1 MFFICELKK
10 LRKLKNAL
18 LARHRCEQVLAALP
32 DQLEYKIA
40 NCKEVAEIK
49 AAQEKL
55 NKAKELDAFTRRK
68 NLANA
73 TLLAAII
80 SLIVTAAV
88 SFLVLALQLLPA
100 IVVVLGGTA
109 LVTLLVH
116 LIAKAKIKKRPAKNQ
131 LEIDTCEQALAQAK
145 ADYEV
150 AKALLTAEYQARVAF
165 YENLLNNPST
175 GIIAAI
181 KRNPVVHDD
190 DKNYNTVS
198 QIIWCFEHK
207 YARSVKEAKKW
218 IATSKHDRYVRE
230 RLVEINDAAQREKI
244 VACNAKEGAIY
255 TEKLPVAAPAPAPVA
270 EAPVEA
276 PAQKKSAVEAPAKK
290 APVVEVPVVE
300 VPVVEEPVVEVPVVE
315 EPVVEVPVVEAPVEE
330 APIEETPVEEVP
342 VEETP
347 VEEAPIEEAPVEET
361 PVEEAPAEEAPV
373 EETPA
378 EEAPE
383 EQPKKKSK
391 SLILGIVGFA
401 LTCCFPPAAH
411 IVSIIGIVFGI
422 KEVKANQGK
431 AGLIVS
437 AAAEAFAAFCS
448 ILAIILVAAFF
459 KSI

>member
-88 SFLVLALQLLPA
+88 SFVLALQLLPA

-116 LIAKAKIKKRPAKNQ
+116 LIAKAKIKKKPAKNQ

-175 GIIAAI
+175 GINAVI

-255 TEKLPVAAPAPAPVA
+255 TEKLPVAAPAPAPAPVA

-276 PAQKKSAVEAPAKK
+276 PTQKKSVVEAPAKK
-290 APVVEVPVVE
+290 APVVEEPVVE
-300 VPVVEEPVVEVPVVE
+300 APVVEEPVVE
-315 EPVVEVPVVEAPVEE
+315 EPVVEALVVEAPVVEAPVVAEPVVE
-330 APIEETPVEEVP
+330 APV
-342 VEETP
+342 
-347 VEEAPIEEAPVEET
+347 EEAPVEET
-361 PVEEAPAEEAPV
+361 PVEEVPAEEAPV
-373 EETPA
+373 EETPV

-391 SLILGIVGFA
+391 SLICGIVGFA
-401 LTCCFPPAAH
+401 LTCCFPPASHVLA
-411 IVSIIGIVFGI
+411 IIGIILGI
-422 KEVKANQGK
+422 KEVKAKQGK

-437 AAAEAFAAFCS
+437 AAAEAFSAFCS

>member
-88 SFLVLALQLLPA
+88 YFIFLFQQFPAGIVL
-100 IVVVLGGTA
+100 VLGGTA

-276 PAQKKSAVEAPAKK
+276 PAQKKSVVEAPAKK
-290 APVVEVPVVE
+290 APVVEEPVVEVPVVE
-300 VPVVEEPVVEVPVVE
+300 VPVVEAPVVE
-315 EPVVEVPVVEAPVEE
+315 EPVEE
-330 APIEETPVEEVP
+330 A
-342 VEETP
+342 P

-361 PVEEAPAEEAPV
+361 PVEEAPV
-373 EETPA
+373 

-459 KSI
+459 KNI